1 MGGEPA
7 LSPITELT
15 CLSYGSEPVRG
26 DEAEVIPGDEGTGTA
41 APEAAQTG
49 WRDSSLP
56 TSEAARKRAAVEMM
70 ARHEHSM
77 RRTARRYSLGAE
89 DAEDSYQRA
98 LEIVLTKAPTT
109 DPRELIRWTHT
120 VIKHEAL
127 AVRRGRERLLGRPVT
142 GEEGEALDRVAL
154 IPADA
159 AGPAERAER
168 REEIARSRE
177 ALKTLKPAELRALTL
192 LAEGYSYAEI
202 GELTGFSRTK
212 INRCLAE
219 GRERFRSFFARSEDG
234 SRCRELQP
242 LLSAFCDGEA
252 SAEETAVLR
261 EHLRVCGACRS
272 TLRAYRAAP
281 RAVAALAPG
290 LPASRSL
297 FERVQEV
304 LAELGSRLPGG
315 SGGAESA
322 AAQVAAVGGAS
333 GAGMTGLAKM
343 LTLCVGAAGSAAAC
357 MSAGVLPAPV
367 DLLPGQQQRPVIE
380 REAGPP
386 VEVVGGTHD
395 EPAPAPVDST
405 RAPAKPKQPSQT
417 DTGDV
422 AEAPAS
428 TGAVEYV
435 APAPE
440 PPASPAPAPEP
451 TPTAPPSEPSSAS
464 SGSPAGEFGP

>member
-1 MGGEPA
+1 M
-7 LSPITELT
+7 
-15 CLSYGSEPVRG
+15 
-26 DEAEVIPGDEGTGTA
+26 IPGDEGTGTA

-56 TSEAARKRAAVEMM
+56 TSEAARKRAAVEMI

-89 DAEDSYQRA
+89 DAEDTYQRA

-127 AVRRGRERLLGRPVT
+127 AVRRGRERLLGRPIA
-142 GEEGEALDRVAL
+142 GEEGEVPDRVAL
-154 IPADA
+154 IPADVA
-159 AGPAERAER
+159 SPAERAER

-177 ALKTLKPAELRALTL
+177 GLKTLKPAELRALTL

-219 GRERFRSFFARSEDG
+219 GRERFRSFLARSEDG

-272 TLRAYRAAP
+272 TLRAYRATP

-297 FERVQEV
+297 FERVHEV
-304 LAELGSRLPGG
+304 LAELGSRLPGT
-315 SGGAESA
+315 SSGAESA
-322 AAQVAAVGGAS
+322 SAHLAAGGAS
-333 GAGMTGLAKM
+333 GAGMAGLAKA
-343 LTLCVGAAGSAAAC
+343 LTLCVATAGGAAAC
-357 MSAGVLPAPV
+357 MSAGVLPTPT
-367 DLLPGQQQRPVIE
+367 DLLPGRPQSPAIE
-380 REAGPP
+380 REAGAPAEAVGAPGGKESAQAP
-386 VEVVGGTHD
+386 VEPTQ
-395 EPAPAPVDST
+395 P
-405 RAPAKPKQPSQT
+405 PAKPKQPSQT
-417 DTGDV
+417 RADAT
-422 AEAPAS
+422 EAPAS
-428 TGAVEYV
+428 TGAAEYV
-435 APAPE
+435 APAD
-440 PPASPAPAPEP
+440 PPAPPAPAPEP
-451 TPTAPPSEPSSAS
+451 APAPPSEPSSAS